1 MAGDVPEG
9 LWYSREHEW
18 VRLEDGEAVVGITQH
33 AADQLGDVV
42 FVDLPVVGAAI
53 VAGSPFGEIESTK
66 SVSELYAPVDGTVAA
81 RNGALDA
88 APEVVNRDPYGEGWM
103 VRVTLGGAL
112 DPAGLLDAAAYRALI
127 GS

>member
-42 FVDLPVVGAAI
+42 FVDLPAVGAGIA
-53 VAGSPFGEIESTK
+53 AGSPFGEIESTK
-66 SVSELYAPVDGTVAA
+66 SVSELYAPVDGTVTA

-112 DPAGLLDAAAYRALI
+112 DPSGLLDAAAYRALI